1 MKPLQLSDLDLNG
14 TYTYAEYAK
23 WRFDE
28 YVELIKGKIYK
39 MSPAPRRVHQRLS
52 MRMSNKLVIHLS
64 QCVPCEVYTAPFDV
78 RLPQYDA
85 NGELKTD
92 IYTVVQPDI
101 CVICDPAKLDD
112 AGCLGAPDL
121 VVEILSPSTAKKDL
135 NEKFKIYEESGVKE
149 YWVVFP
155 EDHALHIYSL
165 QNDQYELVAQ
175 YEKDGK
181 ANSIIF
187 PDLELDIFELF
198 N

>member
-1 MKPLQLSDLDLNG
+1 MKILQLSDLDLNG

-28 YVELIKGKIYK
+28 YVELIKGKVYK
-39 MSPAPRRVHQRLS
+39 MSPAPRRVHQKLASKIFKKLS
-52 MRMSNKLVIHLS
+52 RYLDK
-64 QCVPCEVYTAPFDV
+64 CAPCEVYFAPFDV

-135 NEKFKIYEESGVKE
+135 NEKFKIYEESGVRE
-149 YWVVFP
+149 YWIVFP
-155 EDHALHIYSL
+155 ENHVLHIYSL
-165 QNDQYELVAQ
+165 QNDQYELAAQ
-175 YEKDGK
+175 YEKDGT

>member
-1 MKPLQLSDLDLNG
+1 MKPIQLSDLDLNS
-14 TYTYAEYAK
+14 TYTYADYAK
-23 WRFDE
+23 WRFEE

-39 MSPAPRRVHQRLS
+39 MSPAPRRMHQTLAGNLFRS
-52 MRMSNKLVIHLS
+52 IDKYIPKGKD
-64 QCVPCEVYTAPFDV
+64 CKVYFAPFDV
-78 RLPQYDA
+78 RLPQYNA

-135 NEKFKIYEESGVKE
+135 NEKFKIYEESGIRE

-155 EDHALHIYSL
+155 EAQVLHIYSL
-165 QNDQYELVAQ
+165 QNDQYELAAQ
-175 YEKDGK
+175 YEKDGM

>member
-1 MKPLQLSDLDLNG
+1 
-14 TYTYAEYAK
+14 
-23 WRFDE
+23 
-28 YVELIKGKIYK
+28 
-39 MSPAPRRVHQRLS
+39 MSPAPQRMHQ
-52 MRMSNKLVIHLS
+52 KLAFRIVDKLNICLKA
-64 QCVPCEVYTAPFDV
+64 CEPCEVYFAPFDV
-78 RLPQYDA
+78 RLPKYNT
-85 NGELKTD
+85 NGEIKPD

-155 EDHALHIYSL
+155 EAHVLHIYSL
-165 QNDQYELVAQ
+165 QDDQYELAAQ
-175 YEKDGK
+175 YEKDGT
-181 ANSIIF
+181 AQSIIF
-187 PDLELDIFELF
+187 PDLELNIFELF